1 MYFKTYT
8 PSTKSENCE
17 TARAFHTYNAVRSF
31 CGKDKPRAK
40 DYYNYLACNK
50 VKHGCSTLAIADAFE
65 SFGCPEEAA
74 PLREA
79 ISIAVAA
86 LNAPKWTEI
95 RELMRN
101 AGQPLRSQYVAYF
114 ALLESGMKS
123 GETKDIVQRYCNIN
137 RDTPIRKMWYINV
150 ESKEQAKAAEHALHM
165 IFDHARCMSRQQNKK
180 DYYECDPESAE
191 KFLTANMKKIFEAI
205 VAEVAKVEG

>member
-17 TARAFHTYNAVRSF
+17 TARAFHTYNAVRNF
-31 CGKDKPRAK
+31 CGKDEPRFPDFVAYRLSK
-40 DYYNYLACNK
+40 MGMMGFFIELDPEEMN
-50 VKHGCSTLAIADAFE
+50 AFE
-65 SFGCPEEAA
+65 TSLKPEWAGIKEA
-74 PLREA
+74 
-79 ISIAVAA
+79 V
-86 LNAPKWTEI
+86 
-95 RELMRN
+95 RN

-114 ALLESGMKS
+114 ALLENGMKS

-137 RDTPIRKMWYINV
+137 RVTPIRKMWYVNV
-150 ESKEQAKAAEHALHM
+150 ESKDQAKAAEHALHM

-191 KFLTANMKKIFEAI
+191 KFLTANMKKIFELI